1 MKTTK
6 NFEYTIK
13 SKVPMILRGI
23 FLVALGTSLF
33 WINSNTT
40 VNLLLPIL
48 LALLAGISGLAF
60 IQKNK
65 IATVPKN
72 WLMIESIADIVLGLT
87 FIYMQVQG
95 ENGIENLRDVFA
107 GFAILF
113 AFMQFTYMFQIAITD
128 FKRNTK
134 VLLFRGLSAV
144 GFGMFGAVLFMQG
157 NNEVLTFL
165 INAIGAGPI
174 IAGIGCIFLIMY
186 SFRKQ
191 P

>member
-1 MKTTK
+1 
-6 NFEYTIK
+6 
-13 SKVPMILRGI
+13 MILRGI

-48 LALLAGISGLAF
+48 LALLAGISGLVF

-65 IATVPKN
+65 IETVPKN
-72 WLMIESIADIVLGLT
+72 WLMIESIADIVLGLA
-87 FIYMQVQG
+87 FIYMQVNG

-113 AFMQFTYMFQIAITD
+113 AFMQFTYMFQIAMTD
-128 FKRNTK
+128 FVNNTK
-134 VLLFRGLSAV
+134 VLLIRGLAAI
-144 GFGMFGAVLFMQG
+144 GFGLFGAVLFMQA

-165 INAIGAGPI
+165 INCIGVGPI
-174 IAGIGCIFLIMY
+174 ITGIGCIFLIMY

-191 P
+191 PQ